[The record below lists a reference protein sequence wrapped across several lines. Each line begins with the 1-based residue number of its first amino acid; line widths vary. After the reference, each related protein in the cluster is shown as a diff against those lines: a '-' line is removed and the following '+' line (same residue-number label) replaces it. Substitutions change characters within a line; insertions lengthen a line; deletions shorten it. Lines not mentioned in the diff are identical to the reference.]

1 MMDFTKKMLPIGME
15 DFREIRTEN
24 FYYVDKT
31 GMIRNLL
38 RKWGK
43 VNIFTRPRRFGKALN
58 MSMLKAFFEI
68 GSDKSIFDGLEISSE
83 KMLCEKYMGQFPVI
97 SITLKNISGLDFRE
111 AYTALRRVIGM
122 EARRF
127 SCLEKSDRL
136 NDGDKDLYRALTD
149 TKNGKFTMSD
159 EVLVDSLRTL
169 SQLLAKHYGR
179 NVIILIDEYDVPLDK
194 AFQGGYYSEM
204 VTLLRNLFGGAL
216 KTNTDLHFAVLTGC
230 LRIAKESIFTGLNN
244 FKIFSITDFACDSS
258 FGFTDSEVK
267 ELLSYYGFQDKY
279 SAVKD
284 WYDGYRFGDA
294 HVYCPWDV
302 INYVDQLQE
311 NENLLP
317 QNYWVNTS
325 GNDAVRYLIQ
335 KMGNGVLKTEI
346 ERLIAGDT
354 VEKEIRENLT
364 YNEIYSSVNN
374 VWSLLFMTGYL
385 TLRSPWNGGRMEI
398 AIPNLEI
405 RSIFIDQIM
414 EMLQDEAVK
423 DGTLLQ
429 KFCDALEAGE
439 AAEVETLF
447 TAYLRKTISIRDTFV
462 KKPTK
467 ENFYHGI
474 LLGILEYRDGW
485 YLRSNKESGNG
496 YSDITIRDSDKDLG
510 IIIEVKYAQD
520 GQMDQVCREALIQI
534 DKNGYGDE
542 LKEEDCHTILKYGI
556 ACYKKG
562 CRVLLEKESWQRRR
576 NG

>member
-1 MMDFTKKMLPIGME
+1 MIDFTKKMLPIGME

-31 GMIRNLL
+31 GMIRKLL
-38 RKWGK
+38 RKWGE
-43 VNIFTRPRRFGKALN
+43 VNIFTRPRRFGKSLN

-127 SCLEKSDRL
+127 SCLEKSNRL
-136 NDGDKDLYRALTD
+136 SDGDKDLYRALTD
-149 TKNGKFTMSD
+149 TRNGNFTMSD

-169 SQLLAKHYGR
+169 SQLLAKHYGK

-194 AFQGGYYSEM
+194 AFQGGYYWEM
-204 VTLLRNLFGGAL
+204 VTLIRNLFGGAL
-216 KTNTDLHFAVLTGC
+216 KTNPDLHFAVLTGC

-267 ELLSYYGFQDKY
+267 ELLSYYGFEDKY

-317 QNYWVNTS
+317 RNYWVNTS

-354 VEKEIRENLT
+354 VEKEILT
-364 YNEIYSSVNN
+364 WRSGVFLLTRSWKCSRLRRQRTAHCCRNFATPWKMGKQQKLKRFLPPICKKLSV
-374 VWSLLFMTGYL
+374 SG
-385 TLRSPWNGGRMEI
+385 
-398 AIPNLEI
+398 IPL
-405 RSIFIDQIM
+405 
-414 EMLQDEAVK
+414 
-423 DGTLLQ
+423 
-429 KFCDALEAGE
+429 
-439 AAEVETLF
+439 
-447 TAYLRKTISIRDTFV
+447 
-462 KKPTK
+462 
-467 ENFYHGI
+467 
-474 LLGILEYRDGW
+474 
-485 YLRSNKESGNG
+485 
-496 YSDITIRDSDKDLG
+496 
-510 IIIEVKYAQD
+510 
-520 GQMDQVCREALIQI
+520 
-534 DKNGYGDE
+534 
-542 LKEEDCHTILKYGI
+542 
-556 ACYKKG
+556 
-562 CRVLLEKESWQRRR
+562 
-576 NG
+576 